1 MPSSLCHVN
10 APGHCCSDH
19 QSFTGRGSLLLMFH
33 FDDKMLGAVF
43 PPSDTTGGLEPWI
56 FLWLSHH
63 IGNVIISI
71 DFIYF
76 SEGLKPPTRQDY
88 GDHSQISASTAALGS
103 VSVSSVHVFCHRR
116 SGLFCLERRLPD
128 VFKPLFLVA
137 KPLKPPFSWW
147 WIGECSSFSG
157 CISGSTCLSLTFCY
171 STCILVCS
179 WYETYALS
187 FWLLSLFFS
196 WVDLYYPIVIYF
208 SSPSL
213 AGKSIHSM
221 GDLQDPKMM
230 ELRKRTVPYFG
241 PHELWGYS
249 LHTPY
254 IWDWYLQF
262 RFLKW
267 PLIHFV
273 DGFSMKHRHLEGISP
288 RATFDSRRVVF
299 FFRHSTFLE
308 ELLDREF
315 AMEVPILGDPVGGEK
330 NPGESGKG

>member
-187 FWLLSLFFS
+187 FWLLSLFFLGLIS
-196 WVDLYYPIVIYF
+196 TIPLSYT
-208 SSPSL
+208 SPPHL
-213 AGKSIHSM
+213 WLENPSIQWEIFGIQKWWSYVN
-221 GDLQDPKMM
+221 
-230 ELRKRTVPYFG
+230 VPYHILG
-241 PHELWGYS
+241 HMNCGDI
-249 LHTPY
+249 PY
-254 IWDWYLQF
+254 I
-262 RFLKW
+262 R
-267 PLIHFV
+267 LIY
-273 DGFSMKHRHLEGISP
+273 GIGTSNLG
-288 RATFDSRRVVF
+288 SWNG
-299 FFRHSTFLE
+299 HWS
-308 ELLDREF
+308 
-315 AMEVPILGDPVGGEK
+315 IL
-330 NPGESGKG
+330 